1 LNRKAFILQRY
12 YHKRDLALFNI
23 HPALKQELKQ
33 QRRIIFGNKRFLF
46 HIIMWLAALCYLV
59 LSILGDEFRAGV
71 EVSSGNN
78 KSSPINSTTFSET
91 PFFAIA
97 IISSLVG
104 AVMVYFYLLIVIPFA
119 RYKKQRRYLWIGVII
134 NLALWLLVLITAA
147 VTLGMAYDTKTKLDK
162 DDMTLVFMLSAVFS
176 GVVAGVFF
184 SLYYFLD
191 LYDQQKSLNKYRKVF
206 TEKLEAETNFLK
218 TQINP
223 HFLFNTLNNIYSL
236 TLSQSS
242 DAAFITRQL
251 KNLITYML
259 QDCTNDLVPLTGE
272 IAFLKNYITLEQLR
286 NKQEQIDIQLTIK
299 GESGNKKIAPLLL
312 INFVENAFKHGVKAG
327 ISNAFVKINLLI
339 MGHVLAL
346 EIVNSKPEQI
356 EDQQKSVKED
366 GGIGIQNVSRRLDI
380 LYPHRHK
387 LRISESKKEYS
398 VYLSI
403 DL

>member
-1 LNRKAFILQRY
+1 VLLQ
-12 YHKRDLALFNI
+12 
-23 HPALKQELKQ
+23 
-33 QRRIIFGNKRFLF
+33 
-46 HIIMWLAALCYLV
+46 
-59 LSILGDEFRAGV
+59 
-71 EVSSGNN
+71 
-78 KSSPINSTTFSET
+78 
-91 PFFAIA
+91 
-97 IISSLVG
+97 
-104 AVMVYFYLLIVIPFA
+104 VY
-119 RYKKQRRYLWIGVII
+119 
-134 NLALWLLVLITAA
+134 
-147 VTLGMAYDTKTKLDK
+147 
-162 DDMTLVFMLSAVFS
+162 
-176 GVVAGVFF
+176 F

>member
-1 LNRKAFILQRY
+1 M
-12 YHKRDLALFNI
+12 ALFNI
-23 HPALKQELKQ
+23 HPALKQELLQ
-33 QRRIIFGNKRFLF
+33 QRRTIFGNKRFIF
-46 HIIMWLAALCYLV
+46 HIIMWLATLCYLV
-59 LSILGDEFRAGV
+59 LSVFGDEFKTGI
-71 EVSSGNN
+71 EVGAKHNQNSA
-78 KSSPINSTTFSET
+78 INSTTINEA
-91 PFFAIA
+91 PFLIIA
-97 IISSLVG
+97 TISTLVG
-104 AVMVYFYLLIVIPFA
+104 AVMVYFYLLFVVPFA
-119 RYKKQRRYLWIGVII
+119 RYKKQRRYLWIGVFI
-134 NLALWLLVLITAA
+134 NIALWLFVLVIAAVALGMTHDPKSKLDENDITLVL
-147 VTLGMAYDTKTKLDK
+147 
-162 DDMTLVFMLSAVFS
+162 MLSVVFS
-176 GVVAGVFF
+176 GIVSGVFF

-191 LYDQQKSLNKYRKVF
+191 LYDQQKNLNQYRLVL

-251 KNLITYML
+251 KSLITYML
-259 QDCTNDLVPLTGE
+259 QDCTKDMVPLTGE
-272 IAFLKNYITLEQLR
+272 IEFLKNYINLEQLR
-286 NKQEQIDIQLTIK
+286 NKQEQADIQLTIK
-299 GESGNKKIAPLLL
+299 GEPGNKQIAPLLL

-327 ISNAFVKINLLI
+327 ISNAFVKINLLV
-339 MGHVLAL
+339 MDNVLAM
-346 EIVNSKPEQI
+346 EIVNSKPELTD
-356 EDQQKSVKED
+356 DQPKSVKED

>member
-1 LNRKAFILQRY
+1 
-12 YHKRDLALFNI
+12 LAVFNI
-23 HPALKQELKQ
+23 HPALKQELQQ
-33 QRRIIFGNKRFLF
+33 QRRTIFGNKRFIF

-59 LSILGDEFRAGV
+59 LSVFGDDFKTGV
-71 EVSSGNN
+71 EVGTSHNQGSS
-78 KSSPINSTTFSET
+78 INGAAINDA
-91 PFFAIA
+91 PFLTIA
-97 IISSLVG
+97 IISTLVG
-104 AVMVYFYLLIVIPFA
+104 AVMVYFYLLFVVPFA
-119 RYKKQRRYLWIGVII
+119 RYKKQRRYLWIGVFI
-134 NLALWLLVLITAA
+134 NVSLWLFVLIVAA
-147 VTLGMAYDTKTKLDK
+147 VILGMTHDVKSKLDK
-162 DDMTLVFMLSAVFS
+162 NDITLVLMLSAVFS
-176 GVVAGVFF
+176 GVVSGVFF

-191 LYDQQKSLNKYRKVF
+191 LYDQQKNLNQYRKVF
-206 TEKLEAETNFLK
+206 AEKLEAETNFLK

-259 QDCTNDLVPLTGE
+259 QDCTKDKVPLTGE
-272 IAFLKNYITLEQLR
+272 IEFLKNYINLEQLR
-286 NKQEQIDIQLTIK
+286 NKQEQADIQLAIK
-299 GESGNKKIAPLLL
+299 GEPGNKQIAPLLL

-327 ISNAFVKINLLI
+327 ISNAFVKINLLV
-339 MGHVLAL
+339 MDNVLAL
-346 EIVNSKPEQI
+346 EIVNSKPEI
-356 EDQQKSVKED
+356 TGDQPKSVKED

>member
-1 LNRKAFILQRY
+1 M
-12 YHKRDLALFNI
+12 
-23 HPALKQELKQ
+23 KQELLL
-33 QRRIIFGNKRFLF
+33 QRRTIFGNKRFIF
-46 HIIMWLAALCYLV
+46 HIVMWLAALCYLL
-59 LSILGDEFRAGV
+59 LSVFGDEFKTGV
-71 EVSSGNN
+71 EVGVKSNPGSS
-78 KSSPINSTTFSET
+78 INGTAFNEA
-91 PFFAIA
+91 PFF
-97 IISSLVG
+97 IISAISTFVG
-104 AVMVYFYLLIVIPFA
+104 AIMVYFYLLIVIPFS
-119 RYKKQRRYLWIGVII
+119 RYKKQRRYLWIGVFI
-134 NLALWLLVLITAA
+134 NVALWLFVLVLAA
-147 VTLGMAYDTKTKLDK
+147 VTLGMTHDPESKLDK
-162 DDMTLVFMLSAVFS
+162 NDITLVLMLSAVFS
-176 GVVAGVFF
+176 GIVAGVFF

-191 LYDQQKSLNKYRKVF
+191 LYDQQKNLNQYRRVF

-236 TLSQSS
+236 TLSQST

-259 QDCTNDLVPLTGE
+259 RDCTKDLVPLTGE
-272 IAFLKNYITLEQLR
+272 IEFLKNYTNLEQLR
-286 NKQEQIDIQLTIK
+286 NKQEQADIQLTIK
-299 GESGNKKIAPLLL
+299 GEPGNKKIAPLLL

-327 ISNAFVKINLLI
+327 ISNAFVKINLLV
-339 MGHVLAL
+339 MDNVLAM
-346 EIVNSKPEQI
+346 EIVNSKPELTI
-356 EDQQKSVKED
+356 DQHKSVKED

>member
-1 LNRKAFILQRY
+1 M
-12 YHKRDLALFNI
+12 ALFNL
-23 HPALKQELKQ
+23 HPAFKQELLL
-33 QRRIIFGNKRFLF
+33 QRRTIFGNKRFIF
-46 HIIMWLAALCYLV
+46 HIIMWLAALCYLL
-59 LSILGDEFRAGV
+59 LSVFGDEFKTGV
-71 EVSSGNN
+71 EVGVKHNPGSS
-78 KSSPINSTTFSET
+78 INGTAFNEA
-91 PFFAIA
+91 PFFT
-97 IISSLVG
+97 ISTISIFVG
-104 AVMVYFYLLIVIPFA
+104 AIMVYFYLLFVIPFA
-119 RYKKQRRYLWIGVII
+119 RYKKQRRYLWIGLFI
-134 NLALWLLVLITAA
+134 NIALWLFVLITAA
-147 VTLGMAYDTKTKLDK
+147 VILGMTHDSKSKLDK
-162 DDMTLVFMLSAVFS
+162 NDITLVLMLSAVFS
-176 GVVAGVFF
+176 GIVAGVFF

-191 LYDQQKSLNKYRKVF
+191 LYDQQKNLNQYRRVF

-236 TLSQSS
+236 TLSQST

-259 QDCTNDLVPLTGE
+259 HDCTKDRVPLTGE
-272 IAFLKNYITLEQLR
+272 IEFLKNYINLERLR
-286 NKQEQIDIQLTIK
+286 NKQEQTDIQLTIK
-299 GESGNKKIAPLLL
+299 GEPDNKQIAPLLL

-339 MGHVLAL
+339 MDNVLAM
-346 EIVNSKPEQI
+346 EIVNSKPEQTD
-356 EDQQKSVKED
+356 DQQKSVKED